1 MDEKLGY
8 EAERSGVQGSVAK
21 KSRLKGDKVKKGV
34 EVLRTYEW

>member
-8 EAERSGVQGSVAK
+8 EAERSGVRGSVTK
-21 KSRLKGDKVKKGV
+21 KSRLKGDKVKKDV